1 MNILLLRALCYV
13 NNETE
18 VSKNSLSRVKGKN
31 TKTLFHSDC
40 FALQLLP
47 IVWNG
52 SQISKDDKEARF
64 IFLHR
69 WSLITKARLRTKAFV
84 HFDKE
89 AKKKNLKES
98 LCEKLGL
105 MLFLV
110 LKANVNLINC

>member
-1 MNILLLRALCYV
+1 MLITKLKFLKIVLV
-13 NNETE
+13 E
-18 VSKNSLSRVKGKN
+18 SKAN

-84 HFDKE
+84 LFDKE
-89 AKKKNLKES
+89 AQRKKVKREAL
-98 LCEKLGL
+98 
-105 MLFLV
+105 
-110 LKANVNLINC
+110 